1 MSPAF
6 RRIIYVISY
15 ELIAVALTT
24 GGLVVLGFGGGSSGV
39 VAVTAS
45 TVAVVWNYIW
55 TTLFEMW
62 ERRQT
67 SQTRTVLRR
76 TVHAVGFE
84 GGLVLLLLPIVA
96 ATLRVSL
103 AQALSLEVGLL
114 AFFLVYTFV
123 FAWLFDQVWP
133 PITQWDPRP
142 SRGARRAA
150 RWHLRCSCRH
160 PSPPPSR

>member
-39 VAVTAS
+39 VAVAAS
-45 TVAVVWNYIW
+45 TVAVVWNYVW
-55 TTLFEMW
+55 TTLFEVW
-62 ERRQT
+62 ERRQV

-76 TVHAVGFE
+76 MVHAVGFE
-84 GGLVLLLLPIVA
+84 GGLVVLLLPIVA

-103 AQALSLEVGLL
+103 VQAFSLEVGLL
-114 AFFLVYTFV
+114 VFFLVYTFV
-123 FAWLFDQVWP
+123 FAWLFDKIWP
-133 PITQWDPRP
+133 PIT
-142 SRGARRAA
+142 
-150 RWHLRCSCRH
+150 
-160 PSPPPSR
+160 